1 MDSGEKIM
9 QMYTD
14 TQVAGSSLP
23 NIMARPNSAQKA
35 RSSVRSSQLTGAK
48 VGTSR
53 NFKPASSG
61 AKTSA
66 ALSSADALVKFR
78 RVLTKYE
85 QNEIRNYSQVWFVGP
100 TARKINAAEGKGK
113 NGGYDDEKGRYK
125 CVKNDH
131 VAYRYE
137 VMKGLGKGSFGD
149 VVKCYD
155 HKSKTNV
162 ALKIIRNERRFHKQ
176 AQSEI
181 KILDLLRQ
189 QDKKDNHNVVHMK
202 EFFLFRGHLCIT
214 FEMMHNDLY
223 AALKKDNF
231 KGFPLPVIK
240 SFSKALV
247 TSLRVLR
254 RSRIIHC
261 DLKPENILLK
271 AADSHQVKIIDFGS
285 SCFDNQRV
293 HTYIQSR
300 FYRSPE
306 VIMGLGYGV
315 PIDMWS
321 LGCILAELFSGQ
333 PLFPGHDE
341 KEQLMYQMEV
351 LGVPPMSVIQAGKRA
366 TTFFSEDFEP
376 LHTTDRKGRKRMPCT
391 RSLERAIGCSEKPFL
406 DFIAKCLTW
415 DPQERMTPRE
425 AAHHEFIT
433 GIRQDDMMMAMGGSI
448 RKMSGAGGGMR
459 RQSDDSAIQPMDGSS
474 G

>member
-1 MDSGEKIM
+1 M
-9 QMYTD
+9 
-14 TQVAGSSLP
+14 
-23 NIMARPNSAQKA
+23 
-35 RSSVRSSQLTGAK
+35 
-48 VGTSR
+48 
-53 NFKPASSG
+53 
-61 AKTSA
+61 
-66 ALSSADALVKFR
+66 
-78 RVLTKYE
+78 LTKYE
-85 QNEIRNYSQVWFVGP
+85 QEEIRNYSNVWFVGP
-100 TARKINAAEGKGK
+100 TARKINAVEGKGK
-113 NGGYDDEKGRYK
+113 NAGYDDEKGRYK

-149 VVKCYD
+149 VVKAYD
-155 HKSKTNV
+155 HKSKTHV

-189 QDKKDNHNVVHMK
+189 QDKKNNHNVVHMK

-214 FEMMHNDLY
+214 FEMMHSDLY
-223 AALKKDNF
+223 CALKKDSF
-231 KGFPLPVIK
+231 RGFPLETIK
-240 SFSKALV
+240 TFSRALV
-247 TSLRVLR
+247 TALRVLR

-271 AADSHQVKIIDFGS
+271 SADSSDVKIIDFGS
-285 SCFDNQRV
+285 SCFDHQRV

-306 VIMGLGYGV
+306 VILGLGYGV

-351 LGVPPMSVIQAGKRA
+351 LGVPPMSVIQLGKRSA
-366 TTFFSEDFEP
+366 TFFSAEFEP
-376 LHTTDRKGRKRMPCT
+376 LKTTDSKGRKRLPNT
-391 RSLERAIGCSEKPFL
+391 KSLESRVGTTDKVFL

-415 DPQERMTPRE
+415 DPAERMTPRE
-425 AAHHEFIT
+425 AAHHEFVT
-433 GIRQDDMMMAMGGSI
+433 GIKLTDMMMAMGGS
-448 RKMSGAGGGMR
+448 RRMSAATNGNGSRA
-459 RQSDDSAIQPMDGSS
+459 SDPAVQPMDGSS